1 MYGLRSCAFFVR
13 LRLRGF
19 TPPPP
24 GAVPEMQMYPQMF
37 WRDVNFDLM
46 THTFLGTKK
55 LEFHHM
61 SILRCGGDLGRVTQ
75 DRAYHVRGFPKI
87 LSLL

>member
-1 MYGLRSCAFFVR
+1 MGCGAALFLFDSDSGVSP
-13 LRLRGF
+13 
-19 TPPPP
+19 PPPP